1 VLKPAVGGGVAWIDR
16 RASLLFLGAVK
27 NEFDPRGETPTLS
40 KILNRQLCTTVWP
53 AAGGPLAESCS
64 RSLYGVTVIFAALGV
79 CGTRNPSRYP
89 WICGVFFQWDY
100 FSSPEFASISRRASS
115 PGIRLAKNQ
124 F

>member
-40 KILNRQLCTTVWP
+40 KNPEQAIVHDR
-53 AAGGPLAESCS
+53 LA
-64 RSLYGVTVIFAALGV
+64 RRGQPIGRIVLSLALRRHGHLR
-79 CGTRNPSRYP
+79 GTGSLRNAKSIAVSVDL
-89 WICGVFFQWDY
+89 WCFFQWDY
-100 FSSPEFASISRRASS
+100 FSSPEFASISRRAPS